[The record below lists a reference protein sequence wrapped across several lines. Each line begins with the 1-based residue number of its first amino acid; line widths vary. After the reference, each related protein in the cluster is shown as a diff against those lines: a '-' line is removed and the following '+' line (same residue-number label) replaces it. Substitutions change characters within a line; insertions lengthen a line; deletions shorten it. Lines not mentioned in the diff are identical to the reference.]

1 MRYSEILCESTPKT
15 LYHGTLKEFL
25 PSILSM
31 GATPTVGNF
40 TRNAYSEYREAGI
53 ELPDLLFAADK
64 SGLGKCISAIMGA
77 LESKGIRLTPE
88 SFFNNAAIIVFKQ
101 GEEDFD
107 YRSEKEFDHH
117 YATVEPEDYYREYG
131 LKPDYVLTGNK
142 LKTFLRNNRIN
153 LAYRFSNLDQ
163 AGERNRAIKDII
175 KLEPSVDKESLLAM
189 TTDDLKQY
197 LVKLKYKN

>member
-31 GATPTVGNF
+31 GATPTVGDF

-53 ELPDLLFAADK
+53 ELPNLLFAADK

-131 LKPDYVLTGNK
+131 LIPDYVLTGNK

-163 AGERNRAIKDII
+163 GGERNRAIKDII
-175 KLEPSVDKESLLAM
+175 KLEPSVDKKSLLAM
-189 TTDDLKQY
+189 STDDLKQY